1 MNSNKFIKIICSLRV
16 IFISLYFIPFL
27 GICLGILRQFIYTNK
42 SKSSTSISIITLD
55 ILILIPMLLNLIL
68 NLVNVNIN
76 EFNLNEIIESKIYVN
91 LVNYSKFLPCF
102 GIILLISSFV
112 FKSLIEK
119 YKHIYM
125 DICIPL

>member
-42 SKSSTSISIITLD
+42 SKSSTLISIITLD

-91 LVNYSKFLPCF
+91 LVNYSKLLPCF
-102 GIILLISSFV
+102 GLILLISSFV
-112 FKSLIEK
+112 FKRLIEQ